1 MRFWPLP
8 QSKSSKSV
16 YLVTHKRDHLL
27 GYPVHLPRNDNEDN
41 KEGEVNDEYT
51 VSDGEEE
58 ERKNIVTTA
67 VMKITSS

>member
-1 MRFWPLP
+1 
-8 QSKSSKSV
+8 
-16 YLVTHKRDHLL
+16 L